1 MSTSSIPL
9 SALPP
14 ALDRTRRDQWGRYLV
29 RPPFDDAEKPV
40 GYTRATTVA
49 TALDEGYGLQK
60 WLATM
65 AICGTMM
72 RPGLRAQWEALM
84 ATHAGDPW
92 YASDQSKAECKRL
105 IDECAAVGGANDR
118 SEIGTALHEITAMFD
133 AGRTPTHLSPETER
147 DLTVYADTLAA
158 ANIELNPDLIETTVV
173 LDEHRVAGT
182 FDRGA
187 RAPGFSKTLI
197 ADLKTGADLSFS
209 WHAIAVQL
217 AIYAHGDAIYR
228 QGAAEDGS
236 QDVREAMPDVD
247 LENGLVIWLPAGT
260 GECELFLV
268 DLTAGWEAFER
279 SMWVRE
285 WRKRDVFM
293 VLGEGQWRPATGDLV
308 PALEASLEAL
318 GDEPDADAEDYT
330 TRLRGW
336 LQDRIDAIGADADAR
351 ADLAASW
358 PEGVPPLRTSTAH
371 QPEDYPRIEVVLDQV
386 ERRHKI
392 RFPEPRPTADPLGLV
407 LHIFPNAADVTPDAG
422 GTDPQETA

>member
-1 MSTSSIPL
+1 MTATTSIPL
-9 SALPP
+9 GALP

-49 TALDEGYGLQK
+49 TALDDGYGLQK

-65 AICGTMM
+65 AICGAMM

-92 YASDQSKAECKRL
+92 YASDEAKRDCKRL
-105 IDECAAVGGANDR
+105 VDECAAVGGANDR

-158 ANIELNPDLIETTVV
+158 ANIVLDPDLIETTVV
-173 LDEHRVAGT
+173 LDEPRVAGT

-187 RAPGFSKTLI
+187 RVPGFAKPLI
-197 ADLKTGADLSFS
+197 ADLKTGGDLSFS
-209 WHAIAVQL
+209 WHSIAVQV

-228 QGAAEDGS
+228 QGPAEDGS
-236 QDVREAMPDVD
+236 GDVREPMPDVD
-247 LENGLVIWLPAGT
+247 RDNGLIIWLPAGT

-268 DLTAGWEAFER
+268 DLTAGWEAFQR

-293 VLGEGQWRPATGDLV
+293 VLGEGHWRPATNDLT

-318 GDEPDADAEDYT
+318 GVEPPTDDPEPKPVDHT
-330 TRLRGW
+330 TQLRDW
-336 LQDRIDAIGADADAR
+336 LQSRIDTIGAKSPEAR
-351 ADLAASW
+351 ADLARSW
-358 PEGVPPLRTSTAH
+358 PEKMPALRTNTDH
-371 QPEDYPRIEVVLDQV
+371 TPEDLATIDHVLSQV
-386 ERRHKI
+386 EKRHRI
-392 RFPEPRPTADPLGLV
+392 TFPEPRPGGEDVALV
-407 LHIFPNAADVTPDAG
+407 IRMFP
-422 GTDPQETA
+422 TDTDNSEEQTK